1 MYGSGN
7 IEQFSYTAAFEKE
20 PSLKTIFVLMLGI
33 AGLVGCAQQQ
43 APQSQPVVNLAEAE
57 AAIRAADA
65 QWLAAA
71 KSRDTEK
78 TVAFWT
84 DDASIM
90 MPGAPPVTGKKA
102 IKDYVAGAFASPEF
116 SISWATDKVVVS
128 QSGDMA
134 YSTGVD
140 QITFKGPGNKVL
152 TQKNNGVAI
161 WKKQADG
168 SWKVV
173 IDIAT
178 AEPEAMPQKA
188 AGK

>member
-1 MYGSGN
+1 
-7 IEQFSYTAAFEKE
+7 
-20 PSLKTIFVLMLGI
+20 MLAV
-33 AGLVGCAQQQ
+33 AGLVGCAQQPV
-43 APQSQPVVNLAEAE
+43 PQSQPQPAANLAEAE
-57 AAIRAADA
+57 AAVRATDT

-71 KSRDTEK
+71 KSRDTDR

-90 MPGAPPVTGKKA
+90 MPGAPPVTGKAA

-116 SISWATDKVVVS
+116 SISWTTDKVVVS

-134 YSTGVD
+134 YTTGAD
-140 QITFKGPGNKVL
+140 LITFKGPGNKVL

-161 WKKQADG
+161 WRKQADG
-168 SWKVV
+168 SWKVA

-178 AEPEAMPQKA
+178 AEPEPSPQKA
-188 AGK
+188 GSK